1 MNFIPY
7 TSDQHKKNRH
17 LLKLI
22 CPYSTTR
29 DVKAEEVIDTFDCF
43 IYVCSQA
50 YRIEFMND
58 QLRMYL
64 GKDVTGELCHQAIF
78 GRESVCPW
86 CGRERCQKEKP
97 FRDELEDAVGKKWY
111 LRMRVPIYRPDGSV
125 SMLMMLHDI
134 TAQKMAKQSLKESER
149 KFSTLM
155 NNLPGM
161 AFRCDIDD
169 IWSIRFA
176 SKGCERLLGY
186 LPSELMESKE
196 QIIHPDDLEMVRE
209 QINQALQK
217 KERYQITYRIQT
229 ASGQDKWVLEQGE
242 GVYSDQQNT
251 LMLEGYMT
259 DISEQKK
266 NELKL
271 QKENHRL
278 KYSFREL
285 YRFGDIIGKSP
296 AMQTMY
302 GHILDAANSSANV
315 IVLGESGTGKE
326 LVARAVHDLSDR
338 SDGRFVTVNCGAIP
352 ETLFE
357 SLFFGYK
364 KGAFTGALTDKKGYL
379 DAAHRGTL
387 FLDEIGEI
395 SLGMQVK
402 LLRAIE
408 GYGYLPVGNHE
419 VRRSDFRIVAATN
432 QNLLALVKAGRMRE
446 DFYYRINILPIHLP
460 PLRERKEDIPLLID
474 YFISRFQSKTAIP
487 GDPIKTAL
495 KQYEHVGTV
504 RELSNHKLPPI
515 SIKLKAFMKDTNWP
529 ASLCQLKRQA
539 APQLSEREKTA
550 LVAYGWPGNVRELKN
565 VVERYCVV
573 GNLDFIKKALNL
585 PQEEIST
592 RMDLPAQT
600 EGLQETMIKQE
611 KAIIQRALEKHQWRR
626 IDTARELKITTR
638 TLQRKINTHGLRDT
652 PL

>member
-1 MNFIPY
+1 
-7 TSDQHKKNRH
+7 
-17 LLKLI
+17 
-22 CPYSTTR
+22 
-29 DVKAEEVIDTFDCF
+29 
-43 IYVCSQA
+43 
-50 YRIEFMND
+50 
-58 QLRMYL
+58 
-64 GKDVTGELCHQAIF
+64 
-78 GRESVCPW
+78 
-86 CGRERCQKEKP
+86 
-97 FRDELEDAVGKKWY
+97 
-111 LRMRVPIYRPDGSV
+111 
-125 SMLMMLHDI
+125 
-134 TAQKMAKQSLKESER
+134 
-149 KFSTLM
+149 
-155 NNLPGM
+155 
-161 AFRCDIDD
+161 
-169 IWSIRFA
+169 
-176 SKGCERLLGY
+176 
-186 LPSELMESKE
+186 
-196 QIIHPDDLEMVRE
+196 
-209 QINQALQK
+209 
-217 KERYQITYRIQT
+217 
-229 ASGQDKWVLEQGE
+229 
-242 GVYSDQQNT
+242 
-251 LMLEGYMT
+251 MLEGYMT